1 MTSAKTIKKLQKGF
15 TLIEL
20 LVVIGILAILLAIVL
35 IAINPARQFA
45 QANDTKRESDVH
57 TILNAVN
64 EFMADNAGT
73 PPAGLTLANCPT
85 TAPCTVTSGA
95 NAVGNVNLCT
105 ATGLVTKYLADLPLD
120 PTTGTKTY
128 GAGTINC
135 TGAGNTYATGYTI
148 GISATDNRI
157 TVNAVGQIT
166 PAISV
171 TR

>member
-1 MTSAKTIKKLQKGF
+1 MTPAKTIKNLQKGF

-45 QANDTKRESDVH
+45 QANDTKRASDIH

-64 EFMADNAGT
+64 EYMADTSGAT
-73 PPAGLTLANCPT
+73 PAGLNTTNCPA
-85 TAPCTVTSGA
+85 TALCTITSGA

-105 ATGLVTKYLADLPLD
+105 PLVTKYLADLPLD
-120 PTTGTKTY
+120 PTAGSKTY
-128 GAGTINC
+128 GAGTTNC
-135 TGAGNTYATGYTI
+135 TGAGNTYITGYTI
-148 GISATDNRI
+148 GVSTTDNRI
-157 TVNAVGQIT
+157 TVSAVGQIT
-166 PAISV
+166 PVITV

>member
-1 MTSAKTIKKLQKGF
+1 MTPAKTVKNLQKGF

-45 QANDTKRESDVH
+45 QANDTKRASDIH

-64 EFMADNAGT
+64 EYMADNSGAT
-73 PPAGLTLANCPT
+73 PAGLNVANCPT
-85 TAPCTVTSGA
+85 TAPCTITSGA
-95 NAVGNVNLCT
+95 NAVGNVNLC
-105 ATGLVTKYLADLPLD
+105 APNLLVTKYLADLPLD
-120 PTTGTKTY
+120 PTTGVKTY
-128 GAGTINC
+128 GAGTTNC
-135 TGAGNTYATGYTI
+135 TGAGNTYTTGYTI
-148 GISATDNRI
+148 GVSATDNRI